1 MGARAADLTAA
12 AEVAEAEVP
21 PEILAQSLGEYL
33 RGWVARVRNGD
44 SGVLPVVLAIVVV
57 AIPFEIANHKFLS
70 AQNLV
75 NLLEQSTVFMVLAMA
90 EIFAL
95 LLGEIDLSVGL
106 VMAFGSGVV
115 AELVPP
121 SGANWPWW
129 AAILAALLVC
139 SAVGAIQ
146 GSLVARLR
154 MPSFI
159 VPLGGL
165 LILEGVAIIVL

>member
-1 MGARAADLTAA
+1 MTAGPGETPAGAADAAMVADLTAA
-12 AEVAEAEVP
+12 RGVAEAEVP
-21 PEILAQSLGEYL
+21 PELLAQSLRQYL
-33 RGWVARVRNGD
+33 RAWWLRVRSGD
-44 SGVLPVVLAIVVV
+44 SGILPV
-57 AIPFEIANHKFLS
+57 
-70 AQNLV
+70 
-75 NLLEQSTVFMVLAMA
+75 VLAMA

-106 VMAFGSGVV
+106 VMAFGSVVV
-115 AELVPP
+115 AELVQP

-129 AAILAALLVC
+129 AAIIASLLAC

-159 VPLGGL
+159 VTLGGL
-165 LILEGVAIIVL
+165 LILEGVAIIFLGGALVS